1 MKVKNKLSLQFTFLF
16 GVVLLGVLI
25 GIYLLEDGNRK
36 ISFYEKLEDR
46 AFIAGEF
53 YLAQDNMSKENFNEV
68 LKKYP
73 QSLSNEI
80 VSIYNDAYQPVFIK
94 EDTARWSKELIKDVI
109 QKKKVRFALKDQQ
122 VVGIYYIDNSG
133 NFVVIASATDDAGKE
148 NMKNL
153 SIIMFFSFFV
163 SLIIT
168 FFLGRLFATIALN
181 PINKIIDNIK
191 IIRATSLNKRL
202 PVGKISRDEINQ
214 LSITVN
220 NLLEHLE
227 QSFQAQQSFIMNAS
241 HELRTP
247 ITSILGNAEITL
259 RNTRETEEYKNTLN
273 NIIKEAEKLNDIMT
287 TLLELA
293 HINLDN
299 SALQQIRIDELLW
312 EVTDEWSKPENSP
325 VKVDY
330 GTAPDINKCTIMGNR
345 RLLFIALSNILRN
358 AIKFSNNKEVYCKL
372 YYSADEAIISIKDN
386 GIGIDKDDL
395 EKIFRPFYRAANA
408 QPFAGSGIGLYL
420 TDRIIRLHN
429 GKIEVQSKIGQGT
442 EFKVSLPI

>member
-16 GVVLLGVLI
+16 GVVLLCVLI

-53 YLAQDNMSKENFNEV
+53 YLAQDNMTKENFNEV

-80 VSIYNDAYQPVFIK
+80 VSIYNDSYQPVFIK
-94 EDTARWSKELIKDVI
+94 EDTARWSKEQIREVI
-109 QKKKVRFALKDQQ
+109 QNKKLRFALKNQQ

-133 NFVVIASATDDAGKE
+133 NFVVIVSATDDVGKE

-153 SIIMFFSFFV
+153 SIIMFFTFFL
-163 SLIIT
+163 SLVIT
-168 FFLGRLFATIALN
+168 FFLGRLFATIALS
-181 PINKIIDNIK
+181 PINRIIDNIK

-202 PVGKISRDEINQ
+202 PVGKISHDEINQ

-247 ITSILGNAEITL
+247 ITSILGNAEIAL
-259 RNTRETEEYKNTLN
+259 RNPRETEEYKDTLS
-273 NIIKEAEKLNDIMT
+273 NIVKEAEKLNEIMS

-312 EVTDEWSKPENSP
+312 EVTDEWGKPENSL

-330 GTAPDINKCTIMGNR
+330 GTPVDLNNCTILGNR

-358 AIKFSNNKEVYCKL
+358 AIKFSNNKEVYCTL
-372 YYSADEAIISIKDN
+372 QYTDDEAIISIKDC
-386 GIGIDKDDL
+386 GIGIDKDDM

-408 QPFAGSGIGLYL
+408 QSFAGSGIGLYL

-429 GKIEVQSKIGQGT
+429 GKIEVESNIGNGT
-442 EFKVSLPI
+442 VFRVRFPV

>member
-16 GVVLLGVLI
+16 GVVLLSVLI
-25 GIYLLEDGNRK
+25 GIYLLEDSNRK
-36 ISFYEKLEDR
+36 INFYEKLEDR

-80 VSIYNDAYQPVFIK
+80 VSIYNDSYQPVFIK

-109 QKKKVRFALKDQQ
+109 QKKKVRFTLKGQQ

-153 SIIMFFSFFV
+153 SIIMLFSFFV

-181 PINKIIDNIK
+181 PINRIIDNIK

-202 PVGKISRDEINQ
+202 PVGKISHDEINQ

-273 NIIKEAEKLNDIMT
+273 NIVKEAEKLNEIMT

-312 EVTDEWSKPENSP
+312 EVTDEWGKPENSP
-325 VKVDY
+325 LKVDY
-330 GTAPDINKCTIMGNR
+330 GTALDINKCTIMGNR

-372 YYSADEAIISIKDN
+372 RYTDDEAIISIKDN

-395 EKIFRPFYRAANA
+395 EKIFQPFYRAANA
-408 QPFAGSGIGLYL
+408 QSFAGSGIGLYL

-429 GKIEVQSKIGQGT
+429 GKIEVQSKIGSGT
-442 EFKVSLPI
+442 EFKVSFPL